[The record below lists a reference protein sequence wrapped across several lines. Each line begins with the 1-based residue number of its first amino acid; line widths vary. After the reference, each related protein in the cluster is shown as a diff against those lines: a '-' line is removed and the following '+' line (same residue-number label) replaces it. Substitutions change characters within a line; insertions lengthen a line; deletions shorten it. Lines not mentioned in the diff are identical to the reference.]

1 MQKKIESGLREGK
14 LVIGYKNVLAAARKG
29 QLDLI
34 VVSKTSGL
42 LKDKVE
48 KLASVK
54 TSDIN
59 LTSKELGILCKKAFN
74 IAVLGVKR

>member
-1 MQKKIESGLREGK
+1 MQKRIESGLKEKK
-14 LVIGYKNVLAAARKG
+14 LIIGYKKVLAAARKG

-42 LKDKVE
+42 LKDKIE

-54 TSDIN
+54 TEGID

-74 IAVLGVKR
+74 IAVLGVKK